1 MLLKDIISNLDK
13 SEQNEDKSVVWELED
28 LGSEVGVQLQWGTHQ
43 DKDDYKLKC
52 YWVAN
57 HYCTDTYVGYR
68 AYFLEDEFVA
78 LSYQPARKSDEAY
91 EWVSKEAFIKVRNY
105 ILSLQVEESV
115 DFPEEFLDMEED
127 FGKGYPVQYTGQL
140 LRKDVWL
147 DNNMVRVK
155 EERSFLNG
163 DYNFHQIIVQNGNK
177 LIETDIRNI
186 LVPWYTL

>member
-13 SEQNEDKSVVWELED
+13 SKQNEDNNIIWDLED
-28 LGSEVGVQLQWGTHQ
+28 IGSEVGVELPYGTFQ

-68 AYFLEDEFVA
+68 AYFLGDEFVA
-78 LSYQPARKSDEAY
+78 LSYQQARKSDEVY
-91 EWVSKEAFIKVRNY
+91 KWFSKEAFIKVRDY
-105 ILSLQVEESV
+105 ILSLQVGESV

-127 FGKGYPVQYTGQL
+127 FGKGYPVQYTGEL

-147 DNNMVRVK
+147 GREMVRVK
-155 EERSFLNG
+155 DERSFVNG
-163 DYNFHQIIVQNGNK
+163 KHNFHQIIVQNGNK

-186 LVPWYTL
+186 LVPWYTM

>member
-13 SEQNEDKSVVWELED
+13 SEQNEDRSIVWDLED
-28 LGSEVGVQLQWGTHQ
+28 MGVEVGLQLECGTHQ
-43 DKDDYKLKC
+43 NMNDYKLKC
-52 YWVAN
+52 YWIAN
-57 HYCTDTYVGYR
+57 HYCTDTFVGYR
-68 AYFLEDEFVA
+68 AYFLEDKFVA
-78 LSYQPARKSDEAY
+78 LSYQPARKSDEVY

-115 DFPEEFLDMEED
+115 DFPEKFLDMEED

-147 DNNMVRVK
+147 DKEMVRVK
-155 EERSFLNG
+155 EERSFVNG
-163 DYNFHQIIVQNGNK
+163 EYNFHQIIVQKGNK

-186 LVPWYTL
+186 LVPWYTV